1 MSEPEI
7 IKTDD
12 VELGTEKII
21 STTNSQKRPSII
33 DQIKEKTK
41 DQDFQQR
48 MNVASTLLLEIY
60 RVLMGAFLVIFVPQK
75 CGENICSL
83 SENINREDGLAK
95 TAIGFNAIT
104 MFTFLMLYFVE
115 VKRENKLI
123 NYLEVNRFTP
133 VDNDSVGEALQ
144 KLATE
149 KKQSIWNYDGYY
161 QTAGYIS
168 TGSFILNA
176 IFSSIV
182 IMSHYFDSKTITV
195 LLTNLL
201 FMGLKVSDVYST
213 VNTKKNVF
221 YSAYLKNK
229 VQFNDV
235 DPDKIMIQSSQ
246 VEELHEDIVSIE
258 DGKEQESVQD
268 EERQSES
275 IKKEEDVK
283 EDETTLIEDKKE
295 EDVKEDETTL
305 IEDKKEED
313 VKEEETTLIE
323 ERKEEDVKEEETTLI
338 EERKEEEIFIEVN
351 DTETGSNTIEEN
363 KPLIQAQEEIISVEE
378 ESKEETLG
386 PEDLV

>member
-1 MSEPEI
+1 MSEPKI

-33 DQIKEKTK
+33 DQFKEKTS

-60 RVLMGAFLVIFVPQK
+60 RVLMGAFLVVFVPQK
-75 CGENICSL
+75 CGQEICSL
-83 SENINREDGLAK
+83 SQNINREDGLAK
-95 TAIGFNAIT
+95 TAIAFNALT
-104 MFTFLMLYFVE
+104 MLTFLMLYFVE

-133 VDNDSVGEALQ
+133 VDNESVGEALL
-144 KLATE
+144 KLAPE
-149 KKQSIWNYDGYY
+149 KKQTIWDYDGYY
-161 QTAGYIS
+161 QKAGYIS
-168 TGSFILNA
+168 TGSFILNS

-182 IMSHYFDSKTITV
+182 IFSHYFDSKTITV

-235 DPDKIMIQSSQ
+235 DPDKIIEQSSKI
-246 VEELHEDIVSIE
+246 EELPDDIVSIE
-258 DGKEQESVQD
+258 EGKENK
-268 EERQSES
+268 
-275 IKKEEDVK
+275 I
-283 EDETTLIEDKKE
+283 IE
-295 EDVKEDETTL
+295 
-305 IEDKKEED
+305 
-313 VKEEETTLIE
+313 E
-323 ERKEEDVKEEETTLI
+323 ERKEELKEVEESLI
-338 EERKEEEIFIEVN
+338 AEEEIKEPTVNIETQNIENYSTITEEEKPFVEIQLN
-351 DTETGSNTIEEN
+351 DDSISKPSEECKEESLPEPEPEPVTTVESNEEPISDPKTETT
-363 KPLIQAQEEIISVEE
+363 V
-378 ESKEETLG
+378 ESKDELLG

>member
-75 CGENICSL
+75 CGDNICSL

-149 KKQSIWNYDGYY
+149 KKQSIWNYDQYY

-176 IFSSIV
+176 IFSTIV

-235 DPDKIMIQSSQ
+235 DPDKIMIQSSR

-258 DGKEQESVQD
+258 DGKEQESVQE

-283 EDETTLIEDKKE
+283 EDETTLIEERK
-295 EDVKEDETTL
+295 
-305 IEDKKEED
+305 DKKEED

-323 ERKEEDVKEEETTLI
+323 KKKEEDVKEDETTLI

-351 DTETGSNTIEEN
+351 DTDTGSNTIEEN

>member
-1 MSEPEI
+1 
-7 IKTDD
+7 
-12 VELGTEKII
+12 
-21 STTNSQKRPSII
+21 
-33 DQIKEKTK
+33 
-41 DQDFQQR
+41 
-48 MNVASTLLLEIY
+48 
-60 RVLMGAFLVIFVPQK
+60 
-75 CGENICSL
+75 
-83 SENINREDGLAK
+83 
-95 TAIGFNAIT
+95 
-104 MFTFLMLYFVE
+104 
-115 VKRENKLI
+115 
-123 NYLEVNRFTP
+123 
-133 VDNDSVGEALQ
+133 
-144 KLATE
+144 
-149 KKQSIWNYDGYY
+149 
-161 QTAGYIS
+161 
-168 TGSFILNA
+168 
-176 IFSSIV
+176 
-182 IMSHYFDSKTITV
+182 MSHYFDSKTITV

-283 EDETTLIEDKKE
+283 EEETTLIEDK
-295 EDVKEDETTL
+295 
-305 IEDKKEED
+305 
-313 VKEEETTLIE
+313 
-323 ERKEEDVKEEETTLI
+323 KEEDVKEEETTLI

>member
-1 MSEPEI
+1 MYKYFIMSEPEI

-149 KKQSIWNYDGYY
+149 KKQSIWNYDQYY

-176 IFSSIV
+176 IFSTIV

-235 DPDKIMIQSSQ
+235 DPDKIMTQSSR

-258 DGKEQESVQD
+258 DGKEQESVQE

-275 IKKEEDVK
+275 I
-283 EDETTLIEDKKE
+283 KKE

>member
-21 STTNSQKRPSII
+21 STSNSQKRPSII

-75 CGENICSL
+75 CGDNICSL

-149 KKQSIWNYDGYY
+149 KKQSIWNYDQYY

-176 IFSSIV
+176 IFSTIV

-283 EDETTLIEDKKE
+283 EE
-295 EDVKEDETTL
+295 ETTL

-323 ERKEEDVKEEETTLI
+323 DKKEEDVKEEETTLI

>member
-149 KKQSIWNYDGYY
+149 KKQSIWNYDQYY

-176 IFSSIV
+176 IFSTIV

-235 DPDKIMIQSSQ
+235 DPDKIMTQSSR

-258 DGKEQESVQD
+258 DGKEQESVQE

-283 EDETTLIEDKKE
+283 EDETTLIE
-295 EDVKEDETTL
+295 
-305 IEDKKEED
+305 
-313 VKEEETTLIE
+313 
-323 ERKEEDVKEEETTLI
+323 ERKEEDVKEDETTLI

-351 DTETGSNTIEEN
+351 DTETDLNTIEEN

>member
-75 CGENICSL
+75 CGDNICSL

-182 IMSHYFDSKTITV
+182 IMNHYFDSKTITV

-235 DPDKIMIQSSQ
+235 DPDKIMIQSPQ

-258 DGKEQESVQD
+258 DGKEQESTHV
-268 EERQSES
+268 EE
-275 IKKEEDVK
+275 KKEQESTQIEELHEDNVS
-283 EDETTLIEDKKE
+283 IEDGKE
-295 EDVKEDETTL
+295 QEYTQV
-305 IEDKKEED
+305 
-313 VKEEETTLIE
+313 E
-323 ERKEEDVKEEETTLI
+323 ERKEQESTHV
-338 EERKEEEIFIEVN
+338 EERNEEEIFVEVN
-351 DTETGSNTIEEN
+351 DTETSSNKTEEN
-363 KPLIQAQEEIISVEE
+363 KPLIEDQEEIISVEE
-378 ESKEETLG
+378 DSKEETLG

>member
-1 MSEPEI
+1 MSESQI

-12 VELGTEKII
+12 VEFDTEKIN
-21 STTNSQKRPSII
+21 STSNSQKRPSIM
-33 DQIKEKTK
+33 DQIKEKTN
-41 DQDFQQR
+41 DQDFQLR

-60 RVLMGAFLVIFVPQK
+60 RVLMGAFLVVFVPQK

-149 KKQSIWNYDGYY
+149 KKQSIWNYDQYY

-176 IFSSIV
+176 IFSTIV

-323 ERKEEDVKEEETTLI
+323 DKKEEDVKEEETTLI

-351 DTETGSNTIEEN
+351 DTDTGSNTIEEN

>member
-1 MSEPEI
+1 MSEHEI

-21 STTNSQKRPSII
+21 STSNSQKRPSII

-75 CGENICSL
+75 CGDNICSL

-149 KKQSIWNYDGYY
+149 KKQSIWNYDQYY
-161 QTAGYIS
+161 QTVGYIS

-176 IFSSIV
+176 IFSTIV

-246 VEELHEDIVSIE
+246 VKELHEDIVSIE

-283 EDETTLIEDKKE
+283 EEDVKE
-295 EDVKEDETTL
+295 EDVKE
-305 IEDKKEED
+305 EDVKEED

-323 ERKEEDVKEEETTLI
+323 NKKEEDVKDHETTLI
-338 EERKEEEIFIEVN
+338 EERNEEEIFIEVN
-351 DTETGSNTIEEN
+351 DTDTGSNTIEEN
-363 KPLIQAQEEIISVEE
+363 KPLIEAQEEIISVEE

>member
-1 MSEPEI
+1 MSEPKI

-33 DQIKEKTK
+33 DQFKEKTS

-60 RVLMGAFLVIFVPQK
+60 RVLMGAFLVVFVPQK
-75 CGENICSL
+75 CGQEICSL
-83 SENINREDGLAK
+83 SQNINREDGLAK
-95 TAIGFNAIT
+95 TAIAFNALT
-104 MFTFLMLYFVE
+104 MLTFLMLYFVE

-133 VDNDSVGEALQ
+133 VDNESVGEALL
-144 KLATE
+144 KLAPE
-149 KKQSIWNYDGYY
+149 KKQTIWDYDGYY
-161 QTAGYIS
+161 QKAGYIS
-168 TGSFILNA
+168 TGSFILNS

-182 IMSHYFDSKTITV
+182 IFSHYFDSKTITV

-235 DPDKIMIQSSQ
+235 DPDKIIEQSSKI
-246 VEELHEDIVSIE
+246 EELPDDIVSIE
-258 DGKEQESVQD
+258 EGKENKIVD
-268 EERQSES
+268 
-275 IKKEEDVK
+275 
-283 EDETTLIEDKKE
+283 
-295 EDVKEDETTL
+295 
-305 IEDKKEED
+305 
-313 VKEEETTLIE
+313 E
-323 ERKEEDVKEEETTLI
+323 ERKEELIDVKEPLI
-338 EERKEEEIFIEVN
+338 SEEEIKEPTLNIEIQTSEDN
-351 DTETGSNTIEEN
+351 SILTEEE
-363 KPLIQAQEEIISVEE
+363 KPLVEIQLNEDAESKTSEECKE
-378 ESKEETLG
+378 ESLPEPVTFVESNKESTPESDSKTDPITLESKEEETLG

>member
-1 MSEPEI
+1 MSEPQI

-12 VELGTEKII
+12 VELGAEKII
-21 STTNSQKRPSII
+21 STSNSQKRPSII
-33 DQIKEKTK
+33 DQIKEKTN
-41 DQDFQQR
+41 DQDFQQK

-60 RVLMGAFLVIFVPQK
+60 RVLMGAFLVVFVPQK

-95 TAIGFNAIT
+95 TAIAFNTIT

-133 VDNDSVGEALQ
+133 VDNESVGEALQ
-144 KLATE
+144 KLAPE
-149 KKQSIWNYDGYY
+149 KKQTIWNYDGYY
-161 QTAGYIS
+161 QKAGYIS
-168 TGSFILNA
+168 TVSFLLNS

-182 IMSHYFDSKTITV
+182 IFSHYFDSKTITV

-235 DPDKIMIQSSQ
+235 DPDKIIKESSKI
-246 VEELHEDIVSIE
+246 EELPDDITSIE
-258 DGKEQESVQD
+258 EGKENKIVD
-268 EERQSES
+268 
-275 IKKEEDVK
+275 
-283 EDETTLIEDKKE
+283 
-295 EDVKEDETTL
+295 
-305 IEDKKEED
+305 
-313 VKEEETTLIE
+313 E
-323 ERKEEDVKEEETTLI
+323 ERKEQLIDIKEPLI
-338 EERKEEEIFIEVN
+338 SEEEIKEPIVNIELQASEN
-351 DTETGSNTIEEN
+351 NSIITEEE
-363 KPLIQAQEEIISVEE
+363 KPLVEIELNKDAQSKTSEECKEESLPEPVTIVESNE
-378 ESKEETLG
+378 ESTPESDSKTDPTTLESKEDTLG

>member
-323 ERKEEDVKEEETTLI
+323 DK
-338 EERKEEEIFIEVN
+338 KEEEIFIEVN